1 MPSLRPSQITLQ
13 SRSDGGPFV
22 EFLLFDGEGIPTDD
36 VLHADSCEVYFS
48 DITADFEKPEA
59 VETWHRILSVTP
71 GEICIY
77 PIHQRGGSAN
87 YGAPKHA
94 PIGQI
99 VLARPKAHPY
109 SLPTNRD
116 ELEGLLS
123 TLPVGFAKDWQI
135 GLGLLWEYRFII
147 DSIADI
153 GGIDTIVIHGEDGS
167 DDAKICGSSYYL
179 GIDRYF
185 ELKRSLDRLSQ
196 RHQRETRSDKQL
208 VCYTGLA
215 HAADPIQNPERPK
228 KLPANVL
235 TDLIKLGRGRS
246 QLSIA
251 DQKSAVHLVKDN
263 AGVIAKK
270 TPMMLLDLKADIE
283 RVTLGELIERYKKLM
298 STDAKEGKW
307 QQFLADNPFIL
318 DMAFSFPVKLVC
330 ERPYVGSKRFTGRG
344 GNYSDF
350 LVAAKSTGS
359 VALIEIKHPQKDLL
373 KTPAYRNDTY
383 GPSVELSGSI
393 AQIIHQ
399 RASLQR
405 EILQLKEDLEEPVHA
420 HAVPAIV
427 VIGRTP
433 SDKHQRR
440 SFEQYRNTLKDVTV
454 VTFDELQQRLEDIHK
469 ALSPSTPASSNLKLE
484 ASAEEDDV
492 PF

>member
-1 MPSLRPSQITLQ
+1 MI
-13 SRSDGGPFV
+13 
-22 EFLLFDGEGIPTDD
+22 
-36 VLHADSCEVYFS
+36 
-48 DITADFEKPEA
+48 
-59 VETWHRILSVTP
+59 
-71 GEICIY
+71 
-77 PIHQRGGSAN
+77 
-87 YGAPKHA
+87 
-94 PIGQI
+94 
-99 VLARPKAHPY
+99 
-109 SLPTNRD
+109 
-116 ELEGLLS
+116 
-123 TLPVGFAKDWQI
+123 
-135 GLGLLWEYRFII
+135 
-147 DSIADI
+147 
-153 GGIDTIVIHGEDGS
+153 
-167 DDAKICGSSYYL
+167 
-179 GIDRYF
+179 
-185 ELKRSLDRLSQ
+185 
-196 RHQRETRSDKQL
+196 
-208 VCYTGLA
+208 
-215 HAADPIQNPERPK
+215 
-228 KLPANVL
+228 
-235 TDLIKLGRGRS
+235 
-246 QLSIA
+246 
-251 DQKSAVHLVKDN
+251 
-263 AGVIAKK
+263 
-270 TPMMLLDLKADIE
+270 LLDLKADIE

-350 LVAAKSTGS
+350 LVAAKSTGN

-469 ALSPSTPASSNLKLE
+469 ALSPSTPASSNLKLD